1 MKIQDLVYNAL
12 EEQARKTSEKQAAAR
27 LRSDKLI
34 AALAAM
40 GIEFDDLYI
49 SPDDQSL
56 HFSIL
61 LDHGDERRTVVIRTW
76 QQRYDSDNY
85 QIHFSCDLCGWCE
98 DWVPLTPENLA
109 KIAIQQATH
118 RCPPEEPSLIA
129 GIEDQIELIEDH
141 YPDERVALAV
151 LVGLRAVVKA
161 LMK

>member
-1 MKIQDLVYNAL
+1 MKIQDLVNNAL
-12 EEQARKTSEKQAAAR
+12 EEQARKTSEVQAAAR
-27 LRSDKLI
+27 LRSDELM

-40 GIEFDDLYI
+40 QIEFDDLYI

-56 HFSIL
+56 RFSIS
-61 LDHGDERRTVVIRTW
+61 LDPDDERCTVVIPTW
-76 QQRYDSDNY
+76 YDGSKYKIQHSCQRCNWY
-85 QIHFSCDLCGWCE
+85 E
-98 DWVPLTPENLA
+98 DWIPLTPENLA

-118 RCPPEEPSLIA
+118 RCPPKEPSLTD
-129 GIEDQIELIEDH
+129 GIEDQISLIEDH